1 MTEGLNVS
9 DNAFYR
15 TWRYHATLP
24 AKIVNTRA
32 ELEALGPDWAD
43 TPFPAPP
50 VLTPGLPVFVPSRA
64 PVRAVPPVFHADQ
77 ELRDQVRIPVSP
89 VAGDLAMA
97 QPDKDRTARAAD
109 LYANNVEAV
118 LADLKYADAAR
129 LTELVELEQAHPK
142 IPGGRKQVLR
152 AVAERIAKIAPAAA
166 AP

>member
-1 MTEGLNVS
+1 MTEGINVS
-9 DNAFYR
+9 DIGFYR
-15 TWRYHATLP
+15 CWRYHRTEKPRLCE
-24 AKIVNTRA
+24 TRA
-32 ELEALGPDWAD
+32 AVEALGPDWAD
-43 TPFPAPP
+43 TPFPPVVVPAPA
-50 VLTPGLPVFVPSRA
+50 VTSTVPKDPA
-64 PVRAVPPVFHADQ
+64 FTTVVYHADQ
-77 ELRDQVRIPVSP
+77 ALRDQVRIPVSP